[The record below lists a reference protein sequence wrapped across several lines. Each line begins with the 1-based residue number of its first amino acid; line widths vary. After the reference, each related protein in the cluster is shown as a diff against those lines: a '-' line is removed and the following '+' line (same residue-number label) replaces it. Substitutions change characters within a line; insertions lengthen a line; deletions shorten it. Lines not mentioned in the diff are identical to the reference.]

1 MVGPFAR
8 PRAAG
13 TLVDEMTFVPS
24 GEQIEIVH
32 GDRRVTVV
40 EVGGALRAFHVS
52 DRAVLD
58 GYAREEMCTGG
69 RGQTLLPWPNRLQ
82 DGTYEFDAQ
91 QHQLPLTE
99 PETGT
104 AIHGL
109 VRWVNWTVAERGEH
123 RVLMAHSLRPQ
134 PGYPFALQVFNEYS
148 LDDDGLTVTT
158 TAHNVG
164 DRACPYGTGAHPY
177 VTVGTD
183 RIDAATLHVPAA
195 ASLIA
200 DDRQIPVGSR
210 ALPGTAEDFSRPRT
224 IGRAVLDTAFTGLQ
238 RDGEGRARV
247 ALSAPDGGPRATVW
261 MDRAHDY
268 VMVFSGDPLSEPT
281 RRRGG
286 LAVEPM
292 TCAPNAF
299 RSGEGLRRLEAG
311 ASFTSRWGI
320 EYEPRA

>member
-1 MVGPFAR
+1 
-8 PRAAG
+8 
-13 TLVDEMTFVPS
+13 MTFVPS

-32 GDRRVTVV
+32 GEQRATVV
-40 EVGGALRAFHVS
+40 EVGGALRALHVG

-91 QHQLPLTE
+91 QFLLPLTE
-99 PETGT
+99 PEKGN

-109 VRWVNWTVAERGEH
+109 VRWVNWTVAERADH
-123 RVLMAHSLRPQ
+123 RVVMAHSQRPQ
-134 PGYPFALQVFNEYS
+134 PGYPFALRVFNEYS
-148 LDDDGLTVTT
+148 LGDDGLTVTT

-164 DRACPYGTGAHPY
+164 DHACPYGTGAHPY
-177 VTVGTD
+177 ITVGTERVD
-183 RIDAATLHVPAA
+183 VATLHVPATQ
-195 ASLIA
+195 SLIA
-200 DDRQIPVGSR
+200 DERQIPVGRR
-210 ALPGTAEDFSRPRT
+210 ALTGTAEDFSRPRV
-224 IGRAVLDTAFTGLQ
+224 IGPTALDTAFTALQ

-247 ALSAPDGGPRATVW
+247 VLRAPDGGPRVTVW

-268 VMVFSGDPLSEPT
+268 VMVFTGDSLSEPA
-281 RRRGG
+281 RRRRG

-299 RSGEGLRRLEAG
+299 RSGGGLRRLEPG

-320 EYEPRA
+320 EYETRA